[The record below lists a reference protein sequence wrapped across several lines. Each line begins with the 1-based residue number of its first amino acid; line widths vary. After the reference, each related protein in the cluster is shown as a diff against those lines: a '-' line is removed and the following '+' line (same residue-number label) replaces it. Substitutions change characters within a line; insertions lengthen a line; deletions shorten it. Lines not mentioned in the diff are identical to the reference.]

1 MSGSDPAE
9 AVARAL
15 SFLKAAQQPDGG
27 FLNQF
32 QYADQDPIL
41 VANVFPAALIAHC
54 LSFSPA
60 GRSVTERAL
69 DFLAAEA
76 SKEGVWSHFS
86 SSQLDQE
93 FLPPDV
99 DDTACASAALRQGC
113 RPVPDNE
120 ALMLANRDRRGLFY
134 TWFTFRPRWSGLAHW
149 RLVWPQ
155 HRHLATLWPLF
166 TRTTSSIYN
175 VDAAV
180 NANVLFYLGERPETA
195 AIRPYLL
202 KILEEGSEETCDT
215 WYPSKYQIWYFVARA
230 LQGDPAA
237 ERLLRAALDRV
248 SPVTPLEAALAQ
260 CTRFY
265 VGLPPSGALR
275 DLLISTQTPSGAWG
289 VECVY
294 HGLNCWWGSEAM
306 TTAFAVEALSRDQ
319 AALQGDLGKAQI
331 SRCESGAGPR

>member
-155 HRHLATLWPLF
+155 PVADGGGGQQLGPAAGCGLCLVEQ
-166 TRTTSSIYN
+166 RTN
-175 VDAAV
+175 KRRQGAAGRVAFEQGEPFLGRDDAVSAV
-180 NANVLFYLGERPETA
+180 GRQNAANKGVEIAACNPFGDQGENGA
-195 AIRPYLL
+195 AI
-202 KILEEGSEETCDT
+202 IFDLE
-215 WYPSKYQIWYFVARA
+215 V
-230 LQGDPAA
+230 L
-237 ERLLRAALDRV
+237 
-248 SPVTPLEAALAQ
+248 PL
-260 CTRFY
+260 C
-265 VGLPPSGALR
+265 G
-275 DLLISTQTPSGAWG
+275 
-289 VECVY
+289 
-294 HGLNCWWGSEAM
+294 
-306 TTAFAVEALSRDQ
+306 
-319 AALQGDLGKAQI
+319 
-331 SRCESGAGPR
+331 